1 LESYDV
7 SVYVS
12 FGVIGGVAGVSPARR
27 GSVRLGGAK
36 AEARGQLPKASVVT
50 DRLRAVMI
58 EPSSWDLNEVKVP
71 CFPLYYRGHFFA
83 KFLNKGCQKGVY
95 NCIFQ
100 AVPND
105 TFKYAHLQKRLILCK
120 LI

>member
-1 LESYDV
+1 MV
-7 SVYVS
+7 SKMEGLL
-12 FGVIGGVAGVSPARR
+12 FLILQETIFVIEPGVAGWRLKPARR
-27 GSVRLGGAK
+27 GDGRPGGAG
-36 AEARGQLPKASVVT
+36 AAIRGRLPPFVSG
-50 DRLRAVMI
+50 
-58 EPSSWDLNEVKVP
+58 S
-71 CFPLYYRGHFFA
+71 FFHF
-83 KFLNKGCQKGVY
+83 FLNKGCQKGVY

>member
-1 LESYDV
+1 MEDPAGPGLQS
-7 SVYVS
+7 
-12 FGVIGGVAGVSPARR
+12 GGG
-27 GSVRLGGAK
+27 
-36 AEARGQLPKASVVT
+36 
-50 DRLRAVMI
+50 
-58 EPSSWDLNEVKVP
+58 
-71 CFPLYYRGHFFA
+71 FPLYYRGHFFA

>member
-1 LESYDV
+1 MLWSENLKP
-7 SVYVS
+7 
-12 FGVIGGVAGVSPARR
+12 GVAGWRLKPARR
-27 GSVRLGGAK
+27 GDGRPGGAG
-36 AEARGQLPKASVVT
+36 AAIRGRLP
-50 DRLRAVMI
+50 
-58 EPSSWDLNEVKVP
+58 P
-71 CFPLYYRGHFFA
+71 FFFLY
-83 KFLNKGCQKGVY
+83 KGCQKGVY

>member
-1 LESYDV
+1 MAGMTCLEPRLKR
-7 SVYVS
+7 
-12 FGVIGGVAGVSPARR
+12 GGRFP
-27 GSVRLGGAK
+27 
-36 AEARGQLPKASVVT
+36 
-50 DRLRAVMI
+50 
-58 EPSSWDLNEVKVP
+58 P
-71 CFPLYYRGHFFA
+71 CYRVHFFA

>member
-1 LESYDV
+1 MTAALDLHG
-7 SVYVS
+7 
-12 FGVIGGVAGVSPARR
+12 FAGWRMKPARR

-36 AEARGQLPKASVVT
+36 AEARGSRPPFVSG
-50 DRLRAVMI
+50 
-58 EPSSWDLNEVKVP
+58 S
-71 CFPLYYRGHFFA
+71 FFHF
-83 KFLNKGCQKGVY
+83 FLNKGCQKGVY

-105 TFKYAHLQKRLILCK
+105 TFKYAHLQKRLKLCK